1 MLVMAAQPTHQ
12 PVLSINKL
20 SFAFGSQKVLKNISL
35 EIDPGHIFALIGP
48 NGAGKSTLL
57 RTIAGLL
64 PVQKGSIT
72 IAGASIADQTKQAKA
87 NQMLLTDNPDV
98 YPFLTGNEFL
108 TMHAALRNISQK
120 NLAEKIKK
128 WAAVF
133 PQKLPLN
140 EPLGEQS
147 RGTRQKIHIVS
158 ALITQP
164 SLLIFDEPIVG
175 LDPTSITILG
185 ELLQEFVKN
194 ENDVGVKPSIV
205 LALHTL
211 NFAQSYATDVGI
223 LSEGSL
229 VGVQKIGST
238 NLYTQYKKYTK
249 E

>member
-1 MLVMAAQPTHQ
+1 MTVQPI
-12 PVLSINKL
+12 LSIKQL
-20 SFAFGSQKVLKNISL
+20 CFAFGSQKVLKNISL
-35 EIDPGHIFALIGP
+35 EIEPGHIFALIGP

-57 RTIAGLL
+57 RSIAGLL
-64 PVQKGSIT
+64 PVQKGSIS
-72 IAGASIADQTKQAKA
+72 IAGASIVDQTKQAKA

-120 NLAEKIKK
+120 NLEEKIKK
-128 WAAVF
+128 WASVF
-133 PQKLPLN
+133 PHKLPLDK
-140 EPLGEQS
+140 PLGEQS

-158 ALITQP
+158 AMITQP

-175 LDPTSITILG
+175 IDPTSITILG
-185 ELLQEFVKN
+185 EQLQQFVQN
-194 ENDVGVKPSIV
+194 ENEAGVKPSVI

-211 NFAQSYATDVGI
+211 DFAQSYATDVGI
-223 LSEGSL
+223 LNEGSL